1 VLDMAIQ
8 RAILARGPWS
18 IDQLDVTW
26 RSDAFEPDSAA
37 VAAAD
42 TLLEELRDRGSP
54 SHDGLAAGLAG
65 WAAGNGRLALELQP
79 ARWALRLLPE
89 NAFGISS
96 TCIVRGA
103 DGRWLA
109 GRRAAWLASWAG
121 RWALGAAGAV
131 EVDENPAETMHREL
145 REEWSVAADRMQL
158 EALVR
163 MPTGSFLLVGQAWL
177 PEGVTVTPDAEHDE
191 YAWWPEDVA
200 RWPDEAHEP
209 LRVMASIISMP

>member
-1 VLDMAIQ
+1 VSEVAIE

-18 IDQLDVTW
+18 LDQLEVTW
-26 RSDAFEPDSAA
+26 RSDAFEPDGAA

-42 TLLEELRDRGSP
+42 SLLEELRDRGSP
-54 SHDGLAAGLAG
+54 SHDGLAAGLAD
-65 WAAGNGRLALELQP
+65 WTADNGRLQLELQP
-79 ARWALRLLPE
+79 ARWALRLLSE

-96 TCIVRGA
+96 TCIVRSA